1 MWPRRILNSPPHSEV
16 HETIDISHDETIES
30 ESLDVVMAHHTPSI
44 DYGARKSEQVSK
56 PSVNISNNEKVEVE
70 ERIVNENISKD
81 RIENVLSAMVIKFI
95 DSYFVA

>member
-16 HETIDISHDETIES
+16 HETIDISDETIEP
-30 ESLDVVMAHHTPSI
+30 ESLEVVMAHHTPSI